1 MPRLFIYLLCAT
13 YSICAS
19 AQKLPQPWTIVK
31 VDATHTTVHHSSID
45 QIVKVRNAFGQRG
58 EFLYIEPR
66 VTLKT
71 GVVDHLGPT
80 GVLDVRENYYKGKLI
95 GYVQYDGT
103 YRERELF
110 FNSKGDIFLELRYDK
125 GVQTYRNDS
134 IRPASVLSIP
144 VKVIYG
150 NTAR

>member
-1 MPRLFIYLLCAT
+1 MPRLFLYLLLAA
-13 YSICAS
+13 YSIYAS
-19 AQKLPQPWTIVK
+19 AQKPAQQWTIVK
-31 VDATHTTVHHSSID
+31 VDATHTTVKHHSID
-45 QIVKVRNAFGQRG
+45 EIVKVRNAFGQRG

-66 VTLKT
+66 VTLKN

-95 GYVQYDGT
+95 GYVQYDGS

-110 FNSKGDIFLELRYDK
+110 FNRQGDIFLELRYDK

-144 VKVIYG
+144 VKVNYG
-150 NTAR
+150 NSAR